1 MQQDPLIGTF
11 LGKYKILAPLGQG
24 GMARVYRAHQENLDR
39 EVAVKVL
46 PPWYAADR
54 NFIERFNL
62 EARLIARLS
71 HPNIV
76 TIHDFSEQ
84 DGHLYIVMQLVD
96 GGTLKNMLD
105 ALRDPSR
112 IGNQNGGREIGAMD
126 VLEANR
132 IFQQLASALAYAHE
146 KGIIHRDIKP
156 VNVLMDHTKRP
167 ILSDFG
173 IAKVLAGTKELT
185 RPGAGVGTP
194 EYMSPE
200 QCKGEHVDR
209 RADIYALGVMLFEAL
224 TGRTPFIGDNYP
236 AIAHSHIYEEP
247 PDPRNFNRL
256 IPVSIRDVILT
267 ALQKKPEYRYQH
279 AGDMAKALE
288 HAVQTHGRG
297 ADYSGS
303 TLRPASI
310 VHAPTS
316 PLYLCPTCERP
327 NKPDIYFCTRCGS
340 LLNPC
345 PNCRNKNKAKDRFC
359 IRCGYILKT
368 Q

>member
-1 MQQDPLIGTF
+1 MQQDPLIGTT
-11 LGKYKILAPLGQG
+11 LGKYRILAPLGQG

-39 EVAVKVL
+39 EVAIKVL

-54 NFIERFNL
+54 NFVERFNQ
-62 EARLIARLS
+62 EARLVARLS

-96 GGTLKNMLD
+96 GGTLKHLLD
-105 ALRDPSR
+105 ALRT
-112 IGNQNGGREIGAMD
+112 GNQNSPGGTGAMD
-126 VLEANR
+126 VLETNR
-132 IFQQLASALAYAHE
+132 IFQQIASALAYAHE

-156 VNVLMDHTKRP
+156 VNVLMDRANRP

-173 IAKVLAGTKELT
+173 IAKVLAGAKDLT

-209 RADIYALGVMLFEAL
+209 RADIYALGIMLYETL
-224 TGRTPFIGDNYP
+224 TGRTPFVGDNYH

-247 PDPRNFNRL
+247 PDPRLFNRQ
-256 IPVSIRDVILT
+256 IPVNVRDVILT
-267 ALQKKPEYRYQH
+267 ALQKNPEYRYQY
-279 AGDMAKALE
+279 ASDLAKALGQAIQVTGKE
-288 HAVQTHGRG
+288 DIYPGT
-297 ADYSGS
+297 

-310 VHAPTS
+310 VH
-316 PLYLCPTCERP
+316 
-327 NKPDIYFCTRCGS
+327 
-340 LLNPC
+340 
-345 PNCRNKNKAKDRFC
+345 
-359 IRCGYILKT
+359 
-368 Q
+368 

>member
-24 GMARVYRAHQENLDR
+24 GMARVYRANQENLDR

-46 PPWYAADR
+46 PPWYATDR
-54 NFIERFNL
+54 NFVERFNL

-96 GGTLKNMLD
+96 GGTLKHLLD
-105 ALRDPSR
+105 SLRNPSSMS
-112 IGNQNGGREIGAMD
+112 NQIDRDGSRTMNIAQT
-126 VLEANR
+126 NH

-156 VNVLMDHTKRP
+156 VNVLMDRTKRP

-173 IAKVLAGTKELT
+173 IAKVLLGTSGLT

-200 QCKGEHVDR
+200 QCKGEPVDR
-209 RADIYALGVMLFEAL
+209 RADIYALGIMLYETL
-224 TGRTPFIGDNYP
+224 TGRTPFIGDNYH
-236 AIAHSHIYEEP
+236 AIAHRHIYEEP
-247 PDPRNFNRL
+247 PDPLIFNRQ
-256 IPVSIRDVILT
+256 IPLLVRDVILT
-267 ALQKKPEYRYQH
+267 ALQKNPEYRYQN
-279 AGDMAKALE
+279 ASDLAKALGN
-288 HAVQTHGRG
+288 AIRVTGRE
-297 ADYSGS
+297 DTY
-303 TLRPASI
+303 
-310 VHAPTS
+310 
-316 PLYLCPTCERP
+316 
-327 NKPDIYFCTRCGS
+327 
-340 LLNPC
+340 
-345 PNCRNKNKAKDRFC
+345 
-359 IRCGYILKT
+359 
-368 Q
+368 